1 MSKDKILLVED
12 EPDLLQTLAFNFENE
27 GYEVAKALDG
37 KEAIKFL
44 EDDDSISLVILDLML
59 PDMSGLDIC
68 RRIRAADNLKDILV
82 IMVTAKGEEV
92 DRVVGFEVGADDYV
106 VKPYSVRELLLRVG
120 GMLKRSSKENQSN
133 DKDLVEFEDLKI
145 DNNKHKVYLSD
156 EKISLTSKEFKLL
169 KHLLLKADKVQS
181 RDNLLEKVWGYNN
194 DVTTRT
200 VDTHIKRLRS
210 KIGKYGDKIE
220 TIRGEGYLFNLSLI
234 HI

>member
-12 EPDLLQTLAFNFENE
+12 EPDLLNTLSFNFESE
-27 GYEVAKALDG
+27 GYKVAKALNG
-37 KEAIKFL
+37 KEAMKFL
-44 EDDDSISLVILDLML
+44 EEDDSISLVILDLML

-68 RRIRAADNLKDILV
+68 RHIRATDNLKDILV

-133 DKDLVEFEDLKI
+133 DKDLVEYEDLKI

-181 RDNLLEKVWGYNN
+181 RNNLLEKVWGYNN

-220 TIRGEGYLFNLSLI
+220 TIRGEGYLFNKSE
-234 HI
+234 

>member
-27 GYEVAKALDG
+27 GYKVAKALDG
-37 KEAIKFL
+37 KEAMKFL

-68 RRIRAADNLKDILV
+68 RHIRAADNLKDILV

-133 DKDLVEFEDLKI
+133 DKDLVEYEDLKI

-181 RDNLLEKVWGYNN
+181 RNNLLEKVWGYNN

-220 TIRGEGYLFNLSLI
+220 TIRGEGYLFNKSE
-234 HI
+234 

>member
-12 EPDLLQTLAFNFENE
+12 EPDLLNTLSFNFESE
-27 GYEVAKALDG
+27 GYKVAKALNG
-37 KEAIKFL
+37 KEAMKFL
-44 EDDDSISLVILDLML
+44 EEDDSISLVILDLML

-68 RRIRAADNLKDILV
+68 RHIRAADNLKDILV

-133 DKDLVEFEDLKI
+133 DKDLVEYEDLKI
-145 DNNKHKVYLSD
+145 DNDKHKVYLSD

-220 TIRGEGYLFNLSLI
+220 TVRGEGYIFNKLD
-234 HI
+234 

>member
-12 EPDLLQTLAFNFENE
+12 EPDLLQTLAFNFESE
-27 GYEVAKALDG
+27 GYKVKKATSG
-37 KEAIKFL
+37 KEAMKFL

-68 RRIRAADNLKDILV
+68 RHIRAKNNLKDILV

-106 VKPYSVRELLLRVG
+106 VKPYSVRELLLRVS
-120 GMLKRSSKENQSN
+120 GMLKRSLKEDQLN
-133 DKDLVEFEDLKI
+133 DKDLVEYENLKI

-156 EKISLTSKEFKLL
+156 KKISLTSKEFKLL
-169 KHLLLKADKVQS
+169 RHLVRKADRVQT
-181 RDNLLEKVWGYNN
+181 RDNLLEKVWGYNS

-220 TIRGEGYLFNLSLI
+220 TIRGEGYLFNKSD
-234 HI
+234 

>member
-12 EPDLLQTLAFNFENE
+12 EPDLLNTLAFNFENE
-27 GYEVAKALDG
+27 GYKVAKALDG
-37 KEAIKFL
+37 KEAMKFL

-68 RRIRAADNLKDILV
+68 RHIRAADNLKDILV

-120 GMLKRSSKENQSN
+120 GILKRSSKEKQSN
-133 DKDLVEFEDLKI
+133 DKDLVEYEDLKI

-220 TIRGEGYLFNLSLI
+220 TIRGEGYLFNKSE
-234 HI
+234 

>member
-27 GYEVAKALDG
+27 GYKVAKALDG
-37 KEAIKFL
+37 KGAIKFL

-68 RRIRAADNLKDILV
+68 RRIRATDKLKDILV

-120 GMLKRSSKENQSN
+120 GILKRSSKENQSN
-133 DKDLVEFEDLKI
+133 DKDLVEYEDLKI

-220 TIRGEGYLFNLSLI
+220 TIRGEGYLFNKSE
-234 HI
+234 

>member
-1 MSKDKILLVED
+1 MLN
-12 EPDLLQTLAFNFENE
+12 TLSFNFESE
-27 GYEVAKALDG
+27 GYKVAKALNG
-37 KEAIKFL
+37 KEAMKFL

-68 RRIRAADNLKDILV
+68 RHIRATDNLKDILV

-92 DRVVGFEVGADDYV
+92 DRVVVFEVGADDYV

-133 DKDLVEFEDLKI
+133 DKDLVEYEDLKI
-145 DNNKHKVYLSD
+145 DNDKHKVYLSD

-220 TIRGEGYLFNLSLI
+220 TIRGEGYLFNKSE
-234 HI
+234 

>member
-12 EPDLLQTLAFNFENE
+12 EPDLLNTLAFNFENE
-27 GYEVAKALDG
+27 GYKVAKALDG
-37 KEAIKFL
+37 KEAMKFL

-68 RRIRAADNLKDILV
+68 RHIRATDNLKDILV

-133 DKDLVEFEDLKI
+133 DKDLVEYEDLKI
-145 DNNKHKVYLSD
+145 DNDKHKVYLSD

-220 TIRGEGYLFNLSLI
+220 TIRGEGYLFNKSE
-234 HI
+234 

>member
-27 GYEVAKALDG
+27 GYKVAKALDG
-37 KEAIKFL
+37 KEAMKFL

-68 RRIRAADNLKDILV
+68 RHIRAADNLKDILV

-120 GMLKRSSKENQSN
+120 GMLKRSSKEKQSN
-133 DKDLVEFEDLKI
+133 DKDLVEYEDLKI

-194 DVTTRT
+194 NVTTRT

-220 TIRGEGYLFNLSLI
+220 TIRGEGYLFNKSE
-234 HI
+234 

>member
-1 MSKDKILLVED
+1 VSKDKILLVED
-12 EPDLLQTLAFNFENE
+12 EPDLLQTLAFNFESE
-27 GYEVAKALDG
+27 GYKVAKALDG
-37 KEAIKFL
+37 KEAMKFL
-44 EDDDSISLVILDLML
+44 EDDDSICLVILDLML

-68 RRIRAADNLKDILV
+68 RHIRAADNLKDILV

-169 KHLLLKADKVQS
+169 KHLLSKADKVQS

-220 TIRGEGYLFNLSLI
+220 TIRGEGYLFNKSE
-234 HI
+234 

>member
-12 EPDLLQTLAFNFENE
+12 EPDLLNTLSFNFESE
-27 GYEVAKALDG
+27 GYKVAKALNG
-37 KEAIKFL
+37 KEAMKFL

-133 DKDLVEFEDLKI
+133 DKDLVEYEDLKI

-220 TIRGEGYLFNLSLI
+220 TIRGEGYLFNKSE
-234 HI
+234 

>member
-156 EKISLTSKEFKLL
+156 EKLPLTSKEFKLL
-169 KHLLLKADKVQS
+169 KHLLLKADKVQT

-220 TIRGEGYLFNLSLI
+220 TIRGEGYLFNKSE
-234 HI
+234 

>member
-27 GYEVAKALDG
+27 GYKVAKALDG
-37 KEAIKFL
+37 KEAMKFL
-44 EDDDSISLVILDLML
+44 EDDDSICLVILDLML

-68 RRIRAADNLKDILV
+68 RHIRAADNLKDILV

-133 DKDLVEFEDLKI
+133 DKDLVEYEDLKI

-220 TIRGEGYLFNLSLI
+220 TIRGEGYLFNKSE
-234 HI
+234 

>member
-27 GYEVAKALDG
+27 GYKVAKALDG

-68 RRIRAADNLKDILV
+68 RHIRATDNLKDILV

-133 DKDLVEFEDLKI
+133 DKDLVEYEDLKI

-156 EKISLTSKEFKLL
+156 KKISLTLKEFKLL

-210 KIGKYGDKIE
+210 KIGKYGDRIE
-220 TIRGEGYLFNLSLI
+220 TIRGEGYLFNVSD
-234 HI
+234 

>member
-37 KEAIKFL
+37 KEAMKFL

-120 GMLKRSSKENQSN
+120 GMLKRSSKEKQSN
-133 DKDLVEFEDLKI
+133 DKDLVEYEDLKI

-220 TIRGEGYLFNLSLI
+220 TIRGEGYLFNKSE
-234 HI
+234 

>member
-27 GYEVAKALDG
+27 GYKVAKALDG

-44 EDDDSISLVILDLML
+44 QDDDSISLVILDLML

-220 TIRGEGYLFNLSLI
+220 TIRGEGYLFNKSE
-234 HI
+234 

>member
-12 EPDLLQTLAFNFENE
+12 EPDLLNTLSFNFESE
-27 GYEVAKALDG
+27 GYKVAKALNG
-37 KEAIKFL
+37 KEAMKFL

-68 RRIRAADNLKDILV
+68 RHIRAADNLKDILV

-120 GMLKRSSKENQSN
+120 RMLKRSSKEKQSN

-156 EKISLTSKEFKLL
+156 EKLPLTSKEFKLL
-169 KHLLLKADKVQS
+169 KHLLLKADKVQT

-220 TIRGEGYLFNLSLI
+220 TIRGEGYLFNKSE
-234 HI
+234 

>member
-27 GYEVAKALDG
+27 GYKVAKALDG
-37 KEAIKFL
+37 KEAMKFL

-59 PDMSGLDIC
+59 PDMSGLDLC
-68 RRIRAADNLKDILV
+68 RHIRATDNLKDILV

-120 GMLKRSSKENQSN
+120 GMLKRSSKEKQSN
-133 DKDLVEFEDLKI
+133 DKDLVEYEDLKI

-194 DVTTRT
+194 NVTTRT

-220 TIRGEGYLFNLSLI
+220 TIRGEGYLFNKSE
-234 HI
+234 

>member
-1 MSKDKILLVED
+1 M
-12 EPDLLQTLAFNFENE
+12 
-27 GYEVAKALDG
+27 
-37 KEAIKFL
+37 
-44 EDDDSISLVILDLML
+44 
-59 PDMSGLDIC
+59 
-68 RRIRAADNLKDILV
+68 
-82 IMVTAKGEEV
+82 
-92 DRVVGFEVGADDYV
+92 VGFEVGADDYV

-120 GMLKRSSKENQSN
+120 GMLKRSSKEKQSN
-133 DKDLVEFEDLKI
+133 DKDLVEYEDLKI

-220 TIRGEGYLFNLSLI
+220 TIRGEGYLFNKSE
-234 HI
+234 

>member
-1 MSKDKILLVED
+1 MSKHTILLVED
-12 EPDLLQTLAFNFENE
+12 ELDLLQTLSFNFESE
-27 GYEVAKALDG
+27 GYKVKKATSG
-37 KEAIKFL
+37 KEAMKFL

-68 RRIRAADNLKDILV
+68 RHIRAKNNLKDILV

-133 DKDLVEFEDLKI
+133 DKDSFVYQDLKI
-145 DNNKHKVYLSD
+145 DTDKHKVYLTD
-156 EKISLTSKEFKLL
+156 KKISLTSKEFKLL
-169 KHLLLKADKVQS
+169 KHLLSKADKVQT
-181 RDNLLEKVWGYNN
+181 RDNLLQKVWGYDN

-220 TIRGEGYLFNLSLI
+220 TIRGEGYIFNKSD
-234 HI
+234 

>member
-12 EPDLLQTLAFNFENE
+12 EPDLLKTLAFNFESE
-27 GYEVAKALDG
+27 GYKVEKALNG
-37 KEAIKFL
+37 KEAMKFL

-68 RRIRAADNLKDILV
+68 RHIRAADNLKDILV

-133 DKDLVEFEDLKI
+133 DKDLVEYEDLKI
-145 DNNKHKVYLSD
+145 DNDKHKVYLSD

-181 RDNLLEKVWGYNN
+181 RNSLLEKVWGYNN

-220 TIRGEGYLFNLSLI
+220 TIRGEGYLFNKSE
-234 HI
+234 

>member
-1 MSKDKILLVED
+1 MSKEHILLVED
-12 EPDLLQTLAFNFENE
+12 EPDLLQTLSFNFESE
-27 GYEVAKALDG
+27 GYKVSKALNG
-37 KEAIKFL
+37 EEAMQLL
-44 EDDDSISLVILDLML
+44 EKNDSIALVILDLML

-68 RRIRAADNLKDILV
+68 RHIRAADNLKDILV

-133 DKDLVEFEDLKI
+133 DKDLVEYEDLKI

-181 RDNLLEKVWGYNN
+181 RDNLLEKVCGYNN

-220 TIRGEGYLFNLSLI
+220 TIRGEGYLFNKSE
-234 HI
+234 

>member
-1 MSKDKILLVED
+1 MSNDKILLVED

-27 GYEVAKALDG
+27 GYKVAKALDG

-59 PDMSGLDIC
+59 PDISGLDIC
-68 RRIRAADNLKDILV
+68 RHIRAADNLKDILV

-133 DKDLVEFEDLKI
+133 DKDLVEYEDLKI

-220 TIRGEGYLFNLSLI
+220 TIRGEGYLFNKSE
-234 HI
+234 

>member
-27 GYEVAKALDG
+27 GYKVAKALDG

-68 RRIRAADNLKDILV
+68 RRIRATDNLKDILV

-220 TIRGEGYLFNLSLI
+220 TIRGEGYLFNKSE
-234 HI
+234 

>member
-1 MSKDKILLVED
+1 VSKQKILLVED

-27 GYEVAKALDG
+27 GYKVAKAING
-37 KEAIKFL
+37 KEAMKFL

-68 RRIRAADNLKDILV
+68 RHIRATDNLKDILV
-82 IMVTAKGEEV
+82 IVVTAKGEEV

-133 DKDLVEFEDLKI
+133 DKDLVEYEDLKI

-220 TIRGEGYLFNLSLI
+220 TIRGEGYLFNKSE
-234 HI
+234 

>member
-27 GYEVAKALDG
+27 GYKVAKALDG

-68 RRIRAADNLKDILV
+68 RRIRATDNLKDILV

-120 GMLKRSSKENQSN
+120 GMLKRSSKESQSN
-133 DKDLVEFEDLKI
+133 DKDLVEYEDLKI
-145 DNNKHKVYLSD
+145 DNDKHKVYLSD

-220 TIRGEGYLFNLSLI
+220 TIRGEGYLFNKSD
-234 HI
+234 

>member
-12 EPDLLQTLAFNFENE
+12 EPDLLNTLSFNFESE
-27 GYEVAKALDG
+27 GYKVAKALNG
-37 KEAIKFL
+37 KEAMKFL
-44 EDDDSISLVILDLML
+44 EEDDSISLVILDLML

-68 RRIRAADNLKDILV
+68 RHIRAADNLKDILV

-120 GMLKRSSKENQSN
+120 GMLKRSSKEKQSN
-133 DKDLVEFEDLKI
+133 DKDLVEYEDLKI

-220 TIRGEGYLFNLSLI
+220 TIRGEGYLFNKSE
-234 HI
+234 

>member
-1 MSKDKILLVED
+1 
-12 EPDLLQTLAFNFENE
+12 
-27 GYEVAKALDG
+27 
-37 KEAIKFL
+37 
-44 EDDDSISLVILDLML
+44 
-59 PDMSGLDIC
+59 MSGLDIC

-220 TIRGEGYLFNLSLI
+220 TIRGEGYLFNKSE
-234 HI
+234 

>member
-1 MSKDKILLVED
+1 MSKDHILLVED
-12 EPDLLQTLAFNFENE
+12 EPDLLQTLSFNFESE
-27 GYEVAKALDG
+27 GYKVSKALNG
-37 KEAIKFL
+37 EEAMKLL
-44 EDDDSISLVILDLML
+44 EKNDSIAMVILDLML
-59 PDMSGLDIC
+59 PDTSGLDIC
-68 RRIRAADNLKDILV
+68 RHIRKTDDLKDILV

-120 GMLKRSSKENQSN
+120 GMLKRSSKEKDEG
-133 DKDLVEFEDLKI
+133 DKEVLAFEDLKI
-145 DNNKHKVYLSD
+145 DTNKHKVYLSD
-156 EKISLTSKEFKLL
+156 KKISLTSKEFKLL
-169 KHLLLKADKVQS
+169 KYLLSKADKVQT

-220 TIRGEGYLFNLSLI
+220 TIRGEGYIFNKSD
-234 HI
+234 

>member
-1 MSKDKILLVED
+1 VSKDKILLVED
-12 EPDLLQTLAFNFENE
+12 EPDLLNTLSFNFESE
-27 GYEVAKALDG
+27 GYKVAKALNG
-37 KEAIKFL
+37 KEAMKFL
-44 EDDDSISLVILDLML
+44 EEDDSISLVILDLML

-68 RRIRAADNLKDILV
+68 RHIRATDNLKDILV

-133 DKDLVEFEDLKI
+133 DKDLVEYEDLKI
-145 DNNKHKVYLSD
+145 DNDKHKVYLSD

-220 TIRGEGYLFNLSLI
+220 TIRGEGYLFNKSE
-234 HI
+234 

>member
-27 GYEVAKALDG
+27 GYKVAKALDG

-68 RRIRAADNLKDILV
+68 RHIRAADNLKDILV

-120 GMLKRSSKENQSN
+120 GILKRSSKEKQSN
-133 DKDLVEFEDLKI
+133 DKDLVEYEDLKI
-145 DNNKHKVYLSD
+145 DNNKHKVYLSG

-220 TIRGEGYLFNLSLI
+220 TIRGEGYLFNKSE
-234 HI
+234 

>member
-12 EPDLLQTLAFNFENE
+12 EPDLLKTLAFNFESE
-27 GYEVAKALDG
+27 GYKVEKALNG
-37 KEAIKFL
+37 KEAMKFL

-68 RRIRAADNLKDILV
+68 RHIRAADNLKDILV

-133 DKDLVEFEDLKI
+133 DKDLVEYEDLKI
-145 DNNKHKVYLSD
+145 DNNRHKVYLSD

-220 TIRGEGYLFNLSLI
+220 TIRGEGYLFNKSE
-234 HI
+234 